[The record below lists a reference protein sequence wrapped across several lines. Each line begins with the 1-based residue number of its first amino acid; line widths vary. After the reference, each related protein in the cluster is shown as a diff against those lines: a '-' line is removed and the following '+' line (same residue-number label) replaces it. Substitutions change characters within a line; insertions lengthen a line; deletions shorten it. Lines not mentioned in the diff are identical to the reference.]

1 MEKKILLIDD
11 NDISDTLE
19 AIEDDCA
26 GDSELEFKVKCLP
39 WFNPVGRK
47 FLNADNTTI
56 NLELSRQHLIEEYL
70 GDKID
75 VIGCD
80 FNLHSENKTLA
91 FEIIETIR
99 QLNKSATLFIYSG
112 GMNRSTLQLF
122 SEEGRKPGE
131 RYLKIAM
138 TSNISAYINNRNA
151 IAERVVEM
159 IKQPSIE
166 LQIEDYL
173 MQNQSLTLSHYLE
186 EFKGKQFFEISKE
199 VRIQSE
205 VGVRFTKEF
214 IERGISHIVD
224 LNID

>member
-1 MEKKILLIDD
+1 MEKRVLLIDD

-19 AIEDDCA
+19 TIVDDCS
-26 GDSELEFKVKCLP
+26 GDSDLEFEVKCLP
-39 WFNPVGRK
+39 WFNPVDRK
-47 FLNADNTTI
+47 FLKDDNITI

-80 FNLHSENKTLA
+80 FNLHSQNKTLA

-99 QLNKSATLFIYSG
+99 QHNKSATLFIYSG

-122 SEEGRKPGE
+122 SEEGKKPGE

-159 IKQPSIE
+159 IKRPSIE

-173 MQNQSLTLSHYLE
+173 MQNQSLTLSHSIE
-186 EFKGKQFFEISKE
+186 EFMGKQFFEISRE

-205 VGVRFTKEF
+205 AGVRFTKEF
-214 IERGISHIVD
+214 IERGISHIVN
-224 LNID
+224 LNTD

>member
-19 AIEDDCA
+19 AIEDDCV
-26 GDSELEFKVKCLP
+26 GDSDLEFKVKCLP
-39 WFNPVGRK
+39 WFNPVDRK
-47 FLNADNTTI
+47 FLNDDNTTI

-122 SEEGRKPGE
+122 SEEGKKPGE

-205 VGVRFTKEF
+205 AGVRFTKEF